1 MDVGFWAV
9 VPPLLTIVLA
19 IVTKEV
25 LLSLFIGVFTGC
37 MIIVGWNPLAAMETM
52 VELIVGSYDE
62 TGEFVLSGAL
72 SDPWNVQV
80 LIIVTLLGG
89 LIGLM
94 VRSGGSKAFGELLAR
109 TIKTKMGAQLTTW
122 LIGILIFFDD
132 YFNALTNGAVMRPI
146 SDKYAVSR
154 EKLSY
159 IIDST
164 AVGVCLI
171 VPLSSWV
178 AFVCSLIAESYASA
192 GIEQDAFSVFI
203 QAIPYNYYAW
213 LSIIMVLVVVVFK
226 LDFGPMA
233 KAEKRTQTTGVLCD
247 KTFSGGGADDDD
259 FSSIEPMEGN
269 PIDLLAPIIL
279 LVVSAILY
287 MLYTGGF
294 FVSFDLLDAVNN
306 MDGMLALTYAVGTS
320 VVFAII
326 FYAVKRLSKVA
337 DSIAAFVVG
346 AKSMVFVIIL
356 LAFAWG
362 IGAVGD
368 ELDTAG
374 YMVSIFSNN
383 VPAFLTPVLIFVIS
397 CVMTFSTGATWGTF
411 AIMIPIAVPLAV
423 SMDVSVLACI
433 TAVIGGGGFGNH
445 CSPLADTAILSSAA
459 SNIRHTDHIKTQIP
473 YSLTCALVSCV
484 GYIISGFVDNPV
496 LPLIVV
502 FAIFIV
508 VAVVLNRLFGASHY
522 TITADDISEDAVAVD
537 AVGGS
542 VPDSGKSGDA

>member
-1 MDVGFWAV
+1 MDIGFWAV

-25 LLSLFIGVFTGC
+25 LLSLFIGVYVGC
-37 MIIVGWNPLAAMETM
+37 LIITSWNPLVALEKLVEIIVGT
-52 VELIVGSYDE
+52 YDE
-62 TGEFVLSGAL
+62 TGEFVFSGTL

-94 VRSGGSKAFGELLAR
+94 VRSGGSKAFGELLGGK
-109 TIKTKMGAQLTTW
+109 IKTKVGAQIATW
-122 LIGILIFFDD
+122 LIGIIIFFDD

-146 SDKYAVSR
+146 SDRYAVSR

-171 VPLSSWV
+171 APLSSWV
-178 AFVCSLIAESYASA
+178 AFVCSLIAEAYVSA
-192 GIEQDAFSVFI
+192 GIEGDAFAAFVQS
-203 QAIPYNYYAW
+203 IPYNYYAW
-213 LSIIMVLVVVVFK
+213 LSIFMVLFVVLLK

-233 KAEKRTQTTGVLCD
+233 KAEKRTQQTGLLCD

-259 FSSIEPMEGN
+259 FSSIEQMNGKPV
-269 PIDLLAPIIL
+269 DLLAPIIL
-279 LVVSAILY
+279 LVVCAILF

-294 FVSFDLLDAVNN
+294 FESFDLLDAVNN
-306 MDGMLALTYAVGTS
+306 MDGMLALTYAVGVS
-320 VVFAII
+320 VIFAIV
-326 FYAVKRLSKVA
+326 FYAVKRLSRIS
-337 DSIAAFVVG
+337 DSIAAFVTG
-346 AKSMVFVIIL
+346 TKSMIFVIIL
-356 LAFAWG
+356 LTFAWN

-368 ELDTAG
+368 ELGTAD
-374 YMVSIFSNN
+374 YMISVFQGN
-383 VPAFLTPVLIFVIS
+383 VPPFLTPLIIFVLS
-397 CVMTFSTGATWGTF
+397 CAMTFSTGAPWGTF

-423 SMDVSVLACI
+423 AMDVNVFACI

-473 YSLTCALVSCV
+473 YSLACALVACV
-484 GYIISGFVDNPV
+484 GYIISGFVDNPF
-496 LPLIVV
+496 LPLLAV
-502 FAIFIV
+502 FVIFIIV
-508 VAVVLNRLFGASHY
+508 LVLLNRLFGEHRY
-522 TITADDISEDAVAVD
+522 
-537 AVGGS
+537 GGVEKGELREES
-542 VPDSGKSGDA
+542 

>member
-1 MDVGFWAV
+1 MDVGFLAV

-25 LLSLFIGVFTGC
+25 LMSLFIGVYVGC
-37 MIIVGWNPLAAMETM
+37 LIIVSWNPLGALEKM
-52 VELIVGSYDE
+52 VELIVGTYDE

-94 VRSGGSKAFGELLAR
+94 VRSGGSKAFGELLGR
-109 TIKTKMGAQLTTW
+109 KIKTKIGAQVATW
-122 LIGILIFFDD
+122 LIGIIIFFDD

-192 GIEQDAFSVFI
+192 GLEGDAFAAFI
-203 QAIPYNYYAW
+203 RAIPYNYYAW
-213 LSIIMVLVVVVFK
+213 LSIAMVLFVVLFK

-233 KAEKRTQTTGVLCD
+233 KAEKRTQETGRLCD

-259 FSSIEPMEGN
+259 FSSIVPMDGK
-269 PIDLLAPIIL
+269 PVDLLAPIVL
-279 LVVSAILY
+279 LVACAIAF

-294 FVSFDLLDAVNN
+294 FESFDLLDAVNN
-306 MDGMLALTYAVGTS
+306 MDGMLALTYAVGVS
-320 VVFAII
+320 VVFAIV
-326 FYAVKRLSKVA
+326 FYAVKRLSRVS
-337 DSIAAFVVG
+337 DSIAAFVTG
-346 AKSMVFVIIL
+346 TKSMIFVIIL

-374 YMVSIFSNN
+374 YMVSLFEGN
-383 VPAFLTPVLIFVIS
+383 VPPFLTPLIIFVIS
-397 CVMTFSTGATWGTF
+397 CAMTFSTGATWGTF

-423 SMDVSVLACI
+423 AMDVNVFACI

-473 YSLTCALVSCV
+473 YSLCCALVACV
-484 GYIISGFVDNPV
+484 GYVISGFMDNPFVPLLAVFVIFV
-496 LPLIVV
+496 LVLVL
-502 FAIFIV
+502 
-508 VAVVLNRLFGASHY
+508 LNRLFGAHRYS
-522 TITADDISEDAVAVD
+522 AAPAEAEA
-537 AVGGS
+537 AGS
-542 VPDSGKSGDA
+542 DEA

>member
-9 VPPLLTIVLA
+9 IPPLLTIVLA

-25 LLSLFIGVFTGC
+25 LMSLFIGVYVGC
-37 MIIVGWNPLAAMETM
+37 LIIMGGNPLGALEKM
-52 VELIVGSYDE
+52 VELIVGTYDE
-62 TGEFVLSGAL
+62 TGDFVLSGAL

-94 VRSGGSKAFGELLAR
+94 VRSGGSKAFGELLGR
-109 TIKTKMGAQLTTW
+109 KIKTKIGAQIATW
-122 LIGILIFFDD
+122 LIGIIIFFDD

-192 GIEQDAFSVFI
+192 GLEGDPFAVFL

-213 LSIIMVLVVVVFK
+213 LSIFMVLFVVLFK

-233 KAEKRTQTTGVLCD
+233 KAEKRTRQTGLLCD

-259 FSSIEPMEGN
+259 FSSIEQMNGKPV
-269 PIDLLAPIIL
+269 DLLAPIVL
-279 LVVSAILY
+279 LVVCAIAF

-294 FVSFDLLDAVNN
+294 FESFDILAAVNN
-306 MDGMLALTYAVGTS
+306 MDGMLALTYAVGVS
-320 VVFAII
+320 VVFAIV
-326 FYAVKRLSKVA
+326 FYAVKRLSRVS
-337 DSIAAFVVG
+337 DSVAAFVTG
-346 AKSMVFVIIL
+346 TKSMIFVIIL

-374 YMVSIFSNN
+374 YMVSLFAGN
-383 VPAFLTPVLIFVIS
+383 VPPFLTPLIIFVIS

-423 SMDVSVLACI
+423 AMDVNVFACI

-473 YSLTCALVSCV
+473 YSLACALVACV
-484 GYIISGFVDNPV
+484 GYVVSGFVDNPFM
-496 LPLIVV
+496 PLLAV
-502 FAIFIV
+502 FVIFILV
-508 VAVVLNRLFGASHY
+508 LVLLNRLFGEHRYSMEQINAE
-522 TITADDISEDAVAVD
+522 AEAAAAEQD
-537 AVGGS
+537 GG
-542 VPDSGKSGDA
+542 

>member
-9 VPPLLTIVLA
+9 IPPLLTIILA

-25 LLSLFIGVFTGC
+25 LMSLFVGVYVGC
-37 MIIVGWNPLAAMETM
+37 MIIMNWNPLGALEKM
-52 VELIVGSYDE
+52 VELIVGTYDE
-62 TGEFVLSGAL
+62 AGDFVIPGAL

-94 VRSGGSKAFGELLAR
+94 VRSGGSKAFGELLGR
-109 TIKTKMGAQLTTW
+109 RIKTKIGTQLATW
-122 LIGILIFFDD
+122 AIGIVIFFDD

-146 SDKYAVSR
+146 SDRYAVSR

-192 GIEQDAFSVFI
+192 GLEGDAFAAFI
-203 QAIPYNYYAW
+203 KAIPYNYYAW
-213 LSIIMVLVVVVFK
+213 LSIIMVLFVVLFK

-233 KAEKRTQTTGVLCD
+233 KAEKRTMETGRLCD
-247 KTFSGGGADDDD
+247 RTFSGGGADDDD
-259 FSSIEPMEGN
+259 FSSIEQMDGK

-279 LVVSAILY
+279 LVVCAIAF

-294 FVSFDLLDAVNN
+294 FESFDLLDAVNN
-306 MDGMLALTYAVGTS
+306 LDGMLALTYAVGVS
-320 VVFAII
+320 VIFAII
-326 FYAVKRLSKVA
+326 FYAVKRLSSVS
-337 DSIAAFVVG
+337 DSIAAFVTG
-346 AKSMVFVIIL
+346 TKSMIFVVIL
-356 LAFAWG
+356 LAFAWS

-374 YMVSIFSNN
+374 YMVSLFEGN
-383 VPAFLTPVLIFVIS
+383 VPPFLTPLIIFVIS
-397 CVMTFSTGATWGTF
+397 CAMTFSTGASWGTF
-411 AIMIPIAVPLAV
+411 AIMIPIAVPLAAA
-423 SMDVSVLACI
+423 MDVNVFACI

-459 SNIRHTDHIKTQIP
+459 ANIRHTDHIKTQIP
-473 YSLTCALVSCV
+473 YSVVCALVSCV
-484 GYIISGFVDNPV
+484 GYIISGFIDNPF
-496 LPLIVV
+496 LPLLAV
-502 FAIFIV
+502 FVIFIGV
-508 VAVVLNRLFGASHY
+508 LILLNRLFGAHRYS
-522 TITADDISEDAVAVD
+522 IDRINAESEAAK
-537 AVGGS
+537 GES
-542 VPDSGKSGDA
+542 

>member
-19 IVTKEV
+19 IATKEV
-25 LLSLFIGVFTGC
+25 LMSLFIGVYVGC
-37 MIIVGWNPLAAMETM
+37 LIIVSWNPLHALEKM
-52 VELIVGSYDE
+52 VELIVGTYDD
-62 TGEFVLSGAL
+62 TGDFVLSGAL

-94 VRSGGSKAFGELLAR
+94 VRSGGSKAFGDLLGR
-109 TIKTKMGAQLTTW
+109 KIKTKVGTQLATW
-122 LIGILIFFDD
+122 VIGIIIFFDD

-146 SDKYAVSR
+146 SDKYGVSR

-164 AVGVCLI
+164 AVGICLI

-192 GIEQDAFSVFI
+192 GLEGDSFATFI
-203 QAIPYNYYAW
+203 RAIPYNYYAW
-213 LSIIMVLVVVVFK
+213 LSIAMVLFVVLFK

-233 KAEKRTQTTGVLCD
+233 KAEKRTMETGRLCD
-247 KTFSGGGADDDD
+247 KTFSGGGADEDD
-259 FSSIEPMEGN
+259 FSSIEQMNGK

-279 LVVSAILY
+279 LVVCAIAF

-294 FVSFDLLDAVNN
+294 FESFDLLDAVNN
-306 MDGMLALTYAVGTS
+306 MDGMLALTYAVGVS
-320 VVFAII
+320 VVFAIV
-326 FYAVKRLSKVA
+326 FYAVKRLSKVSE
-337 DSIAAFVVG
+337 SISAFVTG
-346 AKSMVFVIIL
+346 TKSMIFVIIL

-374 YMVSIFSNN
+374 YMVSLFEGN
-383 VPAFLTPVLIFVIS
+383 VPPFLTPLIIFVIS
-397 CVMTFSTGATWGTF
+397 CAMTFSTGASWGTF

-423 SMDVSVLACI
+423 AMDVNVFACV

-473 YSLTCALVSCV
+473 YSVVCALVACV
-484 GYIISGFVDNPV
+484 GYVISGFIDNPI
-496 LPLIVV
+496 LPLLVV
-502 FAIFIV
+502 FV
-508 VAVVLNRLFGASHY
+508 VFVCVLILLSRLFGVNRY
-522 TITADDISEDAVAVD
+522 DVERVD
-537 AVGGS
+537 AEAAETAEKPEG
-542 VPDSGKSGDA
+542 